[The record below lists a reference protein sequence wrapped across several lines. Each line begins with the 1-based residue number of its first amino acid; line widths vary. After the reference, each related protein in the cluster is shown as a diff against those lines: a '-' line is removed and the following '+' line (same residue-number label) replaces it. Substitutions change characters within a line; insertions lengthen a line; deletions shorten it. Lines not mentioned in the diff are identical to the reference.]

1 MYNSLLALARLTAV
15 YNVKMMYGE
24 VLTMAETSRN
34 SIDFERTIKRYLK
47 QAKEK
52 LNGDLV
58 GTREA
63 IKLIAADKA
72 RDFIETMD
80 RGLDKEE
87 REFLKALIITSMHQS
102 FCYGYGIGKIE
113 GNTKDRIIL

>member
-1 MYNSLLALARLTAV
+1 
-15 YNVKMMYGE
+15 
-24 VLTMAETSRN
+24 MAEVSRN
-34 SIDFERTIKRYLK
+34 SMDFEKTIKRYLK
-47 QAKEK
+47 QAKDK
-52 LNGDLV
+52 LNGDLA

-113 GNTKDRIIL
+113 GNTNERILL

>member
-1 MYNSLLALARLTAV
+1 MAD
-15 YNVKMMYGE
+15 VK
-24 VLTMAETSRN
+24 RN
-34 SIDFERTIKRYLK
+34 CIDFEKTIKCYLK
-47 QAKEK
+47 QAKVK
-52 LNGDLV
+52 LNGDLA

-72 RDFIETMD
+72 QDFIEATD

-87 REFLKALIITSMHQS
+87 REFLKAIIITSMHQS

-113 GNTKDRIIL
+113 GNTSDRIFL

>member
-1 MYNSLLALARLTAV
+1 MIN
-15 YNVKMMYGE
+15 G
-24 VLTMAETSRN
+24 SRN
-34 SIDFERTIKRYLK
+34 SMDFERTIKRYLK
-47 QAKEK
+47 QARDK
-52 LNGDLV
+52 LNGDLA

-72 RDFIETMD
+72 RDFVETMD
-80 RGLDKEE
+80 RGLNREE
-87 REFLKALIITSMHQS
+87 REFLMAIIVASMHQS

>member
-1 MYNSLLALARLTAV
+1 
-15 YNVKMMYGE
+15 
-24 VLTMAETSRN
+24 MADVSR
-34 SIDFERTIKRYLK
+34 SSVDFEKTIKRYLK
-47 QAKEK
+47 QAREK
-52 LNGDLV
+52 LNGDLA

-80 RGLDKEE
+80 RGLNREE

-102 FCYGYGIGKIE
+102 FCYGYGIAKIE
-113 GNTKDRIIL
+113 GNTNDRIIL

>member
-1 MYNSLLALARLTAV
+1 
-15 YNVKMMYGE
+15 
-24 VLTMAETSRN
+24 MANTGRN
-34 SIDFERTIKRYLK
+34 SADFEKTIRCYLQ
-47 QAKEK
+47 QAREK

-87 REFLKALIITSMHQS
+87 REFLKAIIIASMHQS

-113 GNTKDRIIL
+113 GNTNERVFL

>member
-1 MYNSLLALARLTAV
+1 MYNSLYTLAKLTAE
-15 YNVKMMYGE
+15 YNAKKDREMH
-24 VLTMAETSRN
+24 TMADVSRN
-34 SIDFERTIKRYLK
+34 CVDFERTIKRYLK

-52 LNGDLV
+52 LNGDLT

-80 RGLDKEE
+80 RGLDKGE

-113 GNTKDRIIL
+113 GNTNDRVLL